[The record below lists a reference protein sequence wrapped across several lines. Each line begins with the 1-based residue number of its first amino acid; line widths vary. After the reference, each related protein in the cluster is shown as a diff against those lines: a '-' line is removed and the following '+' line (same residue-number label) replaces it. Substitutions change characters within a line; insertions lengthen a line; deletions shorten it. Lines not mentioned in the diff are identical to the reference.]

1 MEEALNDQQR
11 LAVEH
16 GEGPL
21 LVLAGAGS
29 GKTRVLTH
37 RIAHLLKRRRA
48 RPSEILAIT
57 FTNKAANEMRDR
69 VSRLVG
75 PVSRNMWVMTFH
87 ASCTRILRNEAERIR
102 YTGRFTIYDD
112 ADSIRLIKRC
122 MDELDIDQKRFAPRA
137 IKTAISAAKTLLQ
150 DADTYSESADS
161 FFVETTAKIY
171 EIYERQMLEMN
182 AMDFDDLLSKT
193 VDLFAQNKD
202 VLDRYQN
209 AFRWLLVDEYQDT
222 NHAQY
227 MLLQQLAGK
236 HRNLCVVGDDD
247 QSIYRFRG
255 ADVRNIL
262 DFEQDFPDSKVIKL
276 EQNYRSTQNI
286 LTSANA
292 VVSNNSGRKEK
303 SLWTDM
309 GAGEQV
315 RLVGLEN
322 EHAEAGF
329 IVSEIERLREE
340 HGIELPDIA
349 IFYRINAQSRVLEDA
364 LVRYGTAYQVIGG
377 TKFYE
382 RAEIKD
388 ALAYLSLLANPNDE
402 IAFRRIVNS
411 PKRGIGKTTVS
422 RLASHANTV
431 GETMWHL
438 AKQPEKVPGLSKAA
452 TKALRKFA
460 DTLSPFSEMVGTEP
474 VPDLLEKVLENS
486 GYIDDLKSQR
496 TIEAEGRIENLQEMI
511 GVAIEYQETSDS
523 PSLEEFLQQAALQS
537 DQDEMSDSEGQI
549 TLMTLHNAKG
559 LEFPV
564 VFIIGCEEGVFPHS
578 RSMDEG
584 NLEEE
589 RRLCYVGMTR
599 SRERLFLTHARR
611 RSLFGDTTYN
621 LPSRFLEEIPAEL
634 TDVTAEDV
642 GQDFGGGATWQPGMS
657 GDGES
662 TTSVSS
668 GSGPTA
674 VFRAGEDVYHT
685 SFGEGVVIDIEPGG
699 VILVRF
705 SDDGVERKIVP
716 DIAPLARR

>member
-1 MEEALNDQQR
+1 M
-11 LAVEH
+11 AVEH

-21 LVLAGAGS
+21 LILAGAGS

-37 RIAHLLKRRRA
+37 RIAHLLNERRA

-69 VSRLVG
+69 VSKLVG

-102 YTGRFTIYDD
+102 YTSRFTIYDD

-122 MDELDIDQKRFAPRA
+122 MDELDVDQKRFAPRA
-137 IKTAISAAKTLLQ
+137 IKTGISAAKTLLQ
-150 DADTYSESADS
+150 DADTYSEIADG
-161 FFVETTAKIY
+161 FFGETTAKIY
-171 EIYERQMLEMN
+171 EIYEQQMIDMN

-193 VDLFAQNKD
+193 VGLFEKNKD
-202 VLDRYQN
+202 VLERYQS

-227 MLLQQLAGK
+227 ILLQQLAGK

-247 QSIYRFRG
+247 QSVYGFRG

-262 DFEQDFPDSKVIKL
+262 DFENDFPDSKVIKL

-286 LTSANA
+286 LSSANA
-292 VVSNNSGRKEK
+292 VVSNNTGRKEK
-303 SLWTDM
+303 SLWTDL

-329 IVSEIERLREE
+329 IVSEIERLCEE
-340 HGIELPDIA
+340 DGVELPDVA
-349 IFYRINAQSRVLEDA
+349 VFYRINAQSRVLEDA

-422 RLASHANTV
+422 RLASHSNTV

-438 AKQPEKVPGLSKAA
+438 AMQPEEVQGLGKAA
-452 TKALRKFA
+452 VKALKKFA
-460 DTLSPFSEMVGTEP
+460 DALAPLSELVGTDT
-474 VPDLLEKVLENS
+474 VPDLLEKVLETS
-486 GYIDDLKSQR
+486 SYIEDLKSQR
-496 TIEAEGRIENLQEMI
+496 TIEAEGRIENLQEMV

-537 DQDEMSDSEGQI
+537 DQDEMSDSEGQV

-599 SRERLFLTHARR
+599 SRERLYLTYARR

-621 LPSRFLEEIPAEL
+621 LPSRFLKEIPDEL
-634 TDVTAEDV
+634 ADASGGDV
-642 GQDFGGGATWQPGMS
+642 GQDFGGGSTWKPGMS
-657 GDGES
+657 TDGNG
-662 TTSVSS
+662 TSVASS
-668 GSGPTA
+668 GSGSA
-674 VFRAGEDVYHT
+674 EVFRAGEDVYHT
-685 SFGEGVVIDIEPGG
+685 SFGEGVVIDTEPGG
-699 VILVRF
+699 AILVRF
-705 SDDGVERKIVP
+705 AEDGVERKIVA